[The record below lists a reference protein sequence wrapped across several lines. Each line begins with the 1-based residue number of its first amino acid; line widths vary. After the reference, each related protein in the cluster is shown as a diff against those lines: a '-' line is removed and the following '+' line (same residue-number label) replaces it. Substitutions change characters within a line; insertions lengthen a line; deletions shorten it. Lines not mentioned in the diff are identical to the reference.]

1 MEKRAVG
8 NRVADDKLPAR
19 CLYLKMIFLL
29 AHERVV
35 RVAEIESLVRVYAV
49 MRHWQLFQIVV
60 AENVPGRLLKGVKPD
75 ALVAC
80 IDVAVVGDLVAVEDC
95 AAAAAT
101 VLHRSQF
108 RFLWHNNRLTT
119 IDFTIWK

>member
-1 MEKRAVG
+1 
-8 NRVADDKLPAR
+8 
-19 CLYLKMIFLL
+19 MIFLL

-35 RVAEIESLVRVYAV
+35 RVAEIESLVRVDAV

-60 AENVPGRLLKGVKPD
+60 AENVPGCLLKGVKPD

-101 VLHRSQF
+101 VLHRAQF
-108 RFLWHNNRLTT
+108 RFLLDVNKPILAQFPLLRR
-119 IDFTIWK
+119 